1 MLMIGEA
8 MAHLSQGYKLTNGV
22 RVYAV
27 ALSDVRA
34 DYSDSCP

>member
-22 RVYAV
+22 TVFGV
-27 ALSDVRA
+27 ALSDVKA
-34 DYSDSCP
+34 DYNHSFS